1 MKEKGK
7 RGIAMDFMGWLIIGI
22 SVLVVMLIGIFIL
35 KDKGMGAIDY
45 LNNLF
50 RFGR

>member
-1 MKEKGK
+1 MVDK
-7 RGIAMDFMGWLIIGI
+7 RGMEIEFLSWWIIGI
-22 SVLVVMLIGIFIL
+22 AVLIIMIIAIFIL

-45 LNNLF
+45 LKNLL